1 MSLTKKDRI
10 IRSVSGITVPP
21 GGCASA
27 IAAALRREYG
37 ATHASV
43 KTVVSLTGA
52 NERAV
57 KNWFD
62 AKNAPSAE
70 FLVALSGHSGEVF
83 ETFLLMAGRVEHVK
97 AKKIAEATSKLREI
111 LMLLERIQES

>member
-1 MSLTKKDRI
+1 MPAERAAGLRRGYAREITECLLTKKDRI
-10 IRSVSGITVPP
+10 IRSVSGITFPP
-21 GGCASA
+21 GGFAGA

-62 AKNAPSAE
+62 AKNAPERRIPRSA
-70 FLVALSGHSGEVF
+70 
-83 ETFLLMAGRVEHVK
+83 LLAIPMRY
-97 AKKIAEATSKLREI
+97 SR
-111 LMLLERIQES
+111 RFS